1 METHMPLEEE
11 LTDDELME
19 LDRFLGSPGLVE
31 SSLDVFGLEGFLT
44 AVLAGPRLVKP
55 SEWTPWIWD
64 VDGGEVS
71 PDFENVEQ
79 AQRILG
85 LVMRLYNSVA
95 RALLPGA
102 GEFEP
107 LFEDGDAEA
116 GSNWCSGFLGGTR
129 FEAEAWADLID
140 DKPKWFTPILGLGLE
155 DDEAPRP
162 RKGQLDRWTRDVGPA
177 VTKIHGHWSGSAVSP
192 EVYVRVGIVRERL
205 RAAPRAATK
214 SSAAEPHAIRA
225 NPARSGTCA
234 IICEAM
240 GDLEANELRDFVH
253 GVGPRSGTPV
263 PIFRPGPCLQLRGAA
278 GRLAVPGGGAR
289 RALFSS

>member
-162 RKGQLDRWTRDVGPA
+162 RKGQVERWTRDVGPA
-177 VTKIHGHWSGSAVSP
+177 VTKMHGHWFAQRELSPEGGSGEGVRSGS
-192 EVYVRVGIVRERL
+192 G
-205 RAAPRAATK
+205 AT
-214 SSAAEPHAIRA
+214 A
-225 NPARSGTCA
+225 ARSA
-234 IICEAM
+234 
-240 GDLEANELRDFVH
+240 
-253 GVGPRSGTPV
+253 S
-263 PIFRPGPCLQLRGAA
+263 AA
-278 GRLAVPGGGAR
+278 GRNEPCPCGSGRKYKRCCGAG
-289 RALFSS
+289 AASTN